1 MAQVFADISM
11 SLDGYVAGPDDGV
24 GNPLGDQGERLHQ
37 WVFGLTSWRAR
48 HGLPGGEDSRDG
60 ELVDEAIERG
70 GSVLM
75 GRRMFDHGEEP
86 WGDEPPFH
94 VPVFV
99 LTHRPA
105 PDLAK
110 QGGTTF
116 HFVTGGVQEAV
127 RRAADAAGGKDVHVA
142 GGARVIE
149 QLLAADLLD
158 ELQIHLVPV
167 LLGGGVRLFDTLP
180 AGLRELKMTQVLAS
194 PGVTHLRLHP
204 A

>member
-1 MAQVFADISM
+1 MSQVFAEVSM
-11 SLDGYVAGPDDGV
+11 SLDGYIAGPDDRV

-37 WVFGLTSWRAR
+37 WLVGLAGWRAR
-48 HGLPGGEDSRDG
+48 HGLPGGERNRDA
-60 ELVDEAIERG
+60 ELADEAVERT

-75 GRRMFDHGEEP
+75 GRRMFDHGEGP

-94 VPVFV
+94 LPVFV
-99 LTHRPA
+99 LTHRPG

-116 HFVTGGVQEAV
+116 HFVTEGAGEAL
-127 RRAADAAGGKDVHVA
+127 RRAKEPAKDKDVQVA

-180 AGLRELKMTQVLAS
+180 AGLRELKTTRVIAS